1 MNRILTLFVLALCF
15 ASAALAQDAKT
26 QAEVSKTQEMLKKA
40 AENGRPL
47 QVAVNG
53 NVSAAAVLI
62 PQVDARRI
70 FGKEIADHYAVIEV
84 NVGNKSPDAALIIH
98 DIFIDYSRWALS
110 GTTDQPEATVEGL
123 GRDPLSPF
131 QASTNPSRVASEEYR
146 VVRGQLLDA
155 QPSTKR
161 NRIIKWLSLAGT
173 VMAAYTFSLNERG
186 IIQGITQYNGV
197 VMPAVGATFPDAVIP
212 QLNRVSDFGFQT
224 NKVIPKQGGEVI
236 VCFFPIERFLTPG
249 FRTLFL
255 KSPALFFAPLQML
268 VDDTAKG
275 DMNTALG
282 EDLGLTPADLGT
294 SPGDVQE
301 VLRKSLPC
309 YLRIVRGPSFNRA
322 ASDNTPREQVNQ
334 QMDNLCL
341 GVFGLRREDEN
352 NPAAKIIRM
361 TDTEASSRAG
371 VQSAGMLLGRFLA
384 LDYLSQASLN
394 NVKVTIDGVMTVDIS
409 SIAAK
414 IDEVTFDDADGCG
427 PDKECFWTV
436 PAGGSVVRTGT
447 IKGSYLTGGSVLIDQ
462 AADLH
467 IEDVKP
473 IAEGSSDQALRFS
486 FKLTQNVTSG
496 TTLSFKVTKPR
507 PGLTTTLDS
516 QPWMYVVGFLPGT
529 PTIDKVEFDAEK
541 GTLTLT
547 NLGPAFKATDPL
559 TVSLLTPGPNETL
572 VSQGLKQ
579 RVENGKIVVDLP
591 QSRAPGCWTAVVKN
605 AGRRVKTPNDGV
617 FLVPAPPP
625 TLVSAAVQ
633 AGAVVLTGTNFIDTG
648 DCGKELRFQMVEQD
662 DGTAG
667 KIIDLLKVK
676 AGTTPSATDRSFE
689 LPDEAKPG
697 TKWVVQVRRGD
708 DPAADA
714 AKRDLTIPP
723 TP

>member
-1 MNRILTLFVLALCF
+1 MKRILTPFVLALCF

-26 QAEVSKTQEMLKKA
+26 QAEISKTQEMLKKA

-47 QVAVNG
+47 EVAVNG

-110 GTTDQPEATVEGL
+110 GTTDQPGATAGGL
-123 GRDPLSPF
+123 VRDPLSTF
-131 QASTNPSRVASEEYR
+131 QASTTPAHVASEEYR

-268 VDDTAKG
+268 VDDTVKG
-275 DMNTALG
+275 DVDRVLG
-282 EDLGLTPADLGT
+282 DEMGLSAADLGAQT
-294 SPGDVQE
+294 GQDARE
-301 VLRKSLPC
+301 VLRSQLPC
-309 YLRIVRGPSFNRA
+309 YLRLVREANFGPTTK
-322 ASDNTPREQVNQ
+322 DNTLLG
-334 QMDNLCL
+334 QMNRSAYTTCL
-341 GVFGLRREDEN
+341 AAFGLKDDN
-352 NPAAKIIRM
+352 GQIKLM
-361 TDTEASSRAG
+361 GGDSDTASQKKFS
-371 VQSAGMLLGRFLA
+371 SFLA
-384 LDYLSQASLN
+384 LEYLSQASLN

-414 IDEVTFDDADGCG
+414 IDDVTFDEADGCG

-486 FKLTQNVTSG
+486 FKLTQSVTSG

-507 PGLTTTLDS
+507 PGLNTTLDS

-529 PTIDKVEFDAEK
+529 LTVKVEFDPKAD
-541 GTLTLT
+541 TLTVV
-547 NLGPAFKATDPL
+547 NLGPKFTDAEGK
-559 TVSLLTPGPNETL
+559 LLSVAL
-572 VSQGLKQ
+572 VKPDHDVVKQ
-579 RVENGKIVVDLP
+579 AANQRTADGNVLVDLP
-591 QSRAPGCWTAVVKN
+591 QSPPPGCWRALVTRGGKEV
-605 AGRRVKTPNDGV
+605 RVFDDK
-617 FLVPAPPP
+617 FEVPAQTP
-625 TLVSAAVQ
+625 TLTAATPANGEV
-633 AGAVVLTGTNFIDTG
+633 AVKGTNFTDAT
-648 DCGKELRFQMVEQD
+648 DCDGNPLVRFQLVEKKD
-662 DGTAG
+662 DGGAG
-667 KIIDLLKVK
+667 KTFDLEVK
-676 AGTTPSATDRSFE
+676 PGMTATDAKLV
-689 LPDEAKPG
+689 LPGDAKSG
-697 TKWVVQVRRGD
+697 AKWVVQVRRGVE
-708 DPAADA
+708 PAGDA
-714 AKRDLTIPP
+714 AKRDLTIP
-723 TP
+723 